1 MRDTA
6 GMKKEEEQ
14 NTSLLVRERDH
25 ECVSELERSRIQKE
39 GQCYLDLSNRL
50 LVDKEIR
57 VIHILT
63 TKSTVQGNSMVAPWL
78 GD

>member
-39 GQCYLDLSNRL
+39 GLIVWILSSGL
-50 LVDKEIR
+50 
-57 VIHILT
+57 
-63 TKSTVQGNSMVAPWL
+63 
-78 GD
+78 

>member
-25 ECVSELERSRIQKE
+25 ECVSELERSRIQKA
-39 GQCYLDLSNRL
+39 GQDRKKKDGMY
-50 LVDKEIR
+50 
-57 VIHILT
+57 
-63 TKSTVQGNSMVAPWL
+63 
-78 GD
+78 